1 MRREEIV
8 HAILDRKVVSVL
20 RLGDGAMLPRV
31 ALALR
36 TGGVTVIEVTL
47 TTPGAL
53 EAIAA
58 ISKQLPD
65 VLVGVGSVIT
75 LEDVE
80 QSIDAGARFVVSP
93 VFKPELVRVAHAR
106 GVAALPGA
114 FTPGEI
120 LSAYEAGADIVK
132 VFPAEMVGP
141 GYLKAMRAPMP
152 FLRLMPTGGVT
163 PENAGEWMKAGA
175 CAVGIGTALVRPEAV
190 AHGDWL
196 AITHAASTA
205 MLSVKNDVRA

>member
-1 MRREEIV
+1 MTREDIV
-8 HAILDRKVVSVL
+8 RAILDRKVVAVL
-20 RLGDGAMLPRV
+20 RLGEGAMLPRV

-53 EAIAA
+53 DAITS

-65 VLVGVGSVIT
+65 VVVGAGSVIT

-80 QSIDAGARFVVSP
+80 RSIDAGARFVVSP

-106 GVAALPGA
+106 GVAAFPGA

-120 LSAYEAGADIVK
+120 LSAHEAGADIVK

-152 FLRLMPTGGVT
+152 FLRLMPAGGVT

-175 CAVGIGTALVRPEAV
+175 CAVGIGSALVNPQAV
-190 AHGDWL
+190 KHGEWTV
-196 AITHAASTA
+196 ITHAASTA
-205 MLSVKNDVRA
+205 MHSVKNAG

>member
-1 MRREEIV
+1 MKREETV
-8 HAILDRKVVSVL
+8 QALLQRKVVAVL
-20 RLGDGAMLPRV
+20 RLADGTMLPRV

-36 TGGVTVIEVTL
+36 TGGVSVIEVTL

-53 EAIAA
+53 AAIAA
-58 ISKQLPD
+58 ISQQLPD
-65 VLVGVGSVIT
+65 VLVGAGSVIT
-75 LEDVE
+75 LEQAE

-93 VFKPELVRVAHAR
+93 IFHSDMVRVAHAR

-120 LSAYEAGADIVK
+120 LRAHESGADIVK
-132 VFPAEMVGP
+132 VFPAEFGGP
-141 GYLKAMRAPMP
+141 GYLKAVRAPMP

-163 PENAGEWMKAGA
+163 PENAADWIKAGA
-175 CAVGIGTALVRPEAV
+175 CAVGIGTALVHPEAV

-196 AITHAASTA
+196 AITHAAA
-205 MLSVKNDVRA
+205 MVVQSVNRAG